1 MGEVY
6 RARDSKLNRDV
17 AIKVL
22 SGAYPTDPE
31 RLSRFHREAQ
41 LLASLNH
48 RYIAQ
53 IYGFED
59 FQSVGQPAVSALVLE
74 LVEGQSL
81 AERIAQGAVPLEES
95 LPIARQVAT
104 ALAAAHERGIIH
116 RDLKPANIMLTPT
129 GTAKVLDFGIAK
141 ALAVHPGPDVRG
153 GPGAAWTGDGRIVF
167 SRTWL
172 SGLSI
177 VSEDGGQPTVLT
189 TPDPAQQEIGHWWPS
204 MLPDGHI
211 LFTVVTAGTGLNDAR
226 IALLDP
232 EDGT

>member
-1 MGEVY
+1 M
-6 RARDSKLNRDV
+6 
-17 AIKVL
+17 
-22 SGAYPTDPE
+22 
-31 RLSRFHREAQ
+31 
-41 LLASLNH
+41 
-48 RYIAQ
+48 
-53 IYGFED
+53 
-59 FQSVGQPAVSALVLE
+59 LE